1 MGAGCLSAI
10 VSILYILLLSIIEH
24 NPLILMFH
32 FSICLFDSPFNI
44 LRDANTLEI
53 AYRDAFVNP
62 LIPKAFDDLND
73 KIRFQMYVIILCL
86 VSFVPYMIKLLIY
99 YLSSGEIESKLRKKQ
114 RNETKGQNPRVN
126 FGSKH
131 DGILK
136 IYMNASEM
144 EIGFMEVVG
153 NAMAE
158 DITGYHGDMK
168 KLFKGL

>member
-1 MGAGCLSAI
+1 
-10 VSILYILLLSIIEH
+10 
-24 NPLILMFH
+24 MFG
-32 FSICLFDSPFNI
+32 
-44 LRDANTLEI
+44 
-53 AYRDAFVNP
+53 FVCT
-62 LIPKAFDDLND
+62 IYD
-73 KIRFQMYVIILCL
+73 
-86 VSFVPYMIKLLIY
+86 KLLIY

-126 FGSKH
+126 SGSKH

-158 DITGYHGDMK
+158 DITGYYGDMK